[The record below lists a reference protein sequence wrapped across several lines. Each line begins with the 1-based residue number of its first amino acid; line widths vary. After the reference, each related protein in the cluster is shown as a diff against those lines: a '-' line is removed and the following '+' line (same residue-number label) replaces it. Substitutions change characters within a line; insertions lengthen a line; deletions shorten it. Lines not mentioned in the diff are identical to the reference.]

1 LFKQTLSHLRF
12 LCGAFFLSHPVYD
25 SYLVYRYM
33 TKSRKITVDFN
44 STQHTVTV
52 IALNTTNTTTFTTA
66 QQSVPTWCGHHT
78 AFSQT
83 VQIWGKRFN
92 INHHAK

>member
-1 LFKQTLSHLRF
+1 
-12 LCGAFFLSHPVYD
+12 
-25 SYLVYRYM
+25 M

-66 QQSVPTWCGHHT
+66 QQSVPT
-78 AFSQT
+78 
-83 VQIWGKRFN
+83 
-92 INHHAK
+92 